1 MLFNKNNAV
10 QKNWRMVK
18 KGKQIVFGCTLFFA
32 GGLAL
37 AAPAQAS
44 DQTAKAEATAVV
56 AADNSASQGDI
67 TSKEVESTQPKAE
80 SKETAAPKEASATEK
95 AVVSEKAVVDKSK
108 LESILLQAKE
118 LKLVGK
124 SSEAVAELEKA
135 IKEAELLLTK
145 ENATQEEIN
154 SSVVDLTKVLD
165 KVKAERAT
173 SANDKKSAEEAA
185 EKARANHFIEA
196 LPNSYDF
203 EINEEASNLSNG
215 EKQLI
220 TIARAILADKPIL
233 ILDEA
238 TSSIDT
244 RTEILVQNAMNKL
257 MENRTT
263 FVIAHR
269 LSTIKN
275 ADTILVLKDG
285 NIIEQGNHE
294 ELLEKRGFYFDLYN
308 SQFQEV

>member
-173 SANDKKSAEEAA
+173 SANDKKSAEEV
-185 EKARANHFIEA
+185 EKASTSNKEA
-196 LPNSYDF
+196 KS
-203 EINEEASNLSNG
+203 EI
-215 EKQLI
+215 
-220 TIARAILADKPIL
+220 
-233 ILDEA
+233 A
-238 TSSIDT
+238 TPTAKKDSVLES
-244 RTEILVQNAMNKL
+244 RTEPTAVS
-257 MENRTT
+257 ETT
-263 FVIAHR
+263 
-269 LSTIKN
+269 T
-275 ADTILVLKDG
+275 
-285 NIIEQGNHE
+285 
-294 ELLEKRGFYFDLYN
+294 
-308 SQFQEV
+308 